1 MTGIIIKVALIVG
14 AILAGLIL
22 LNSWD
27 TLSERARG
35 GKALQVTLVTSE
47 ASTPA
52 TRTLPL
58 FPEPLGRM
66 GGLRPHECPHEDGDP
81 SGRPCVW
88 TDGPTGRGYFIDSAE
103 YLN

>member
-14 AILAGLIL
+14 AILTGLIL

-35 GKALQVTLVTSE
+35 GKALQITLQAAYGQPPVS
-47 ASTPA
+47 
-52 TRTLPL
+52 RTIPL

-66 GGLRPHECPHEDGDP
+66 GGLRPHECPYEDGDP

-88 TDGPTGRGYFIDSAE
+88 TDWTGKGYFVDSVE
-103 YLN
+103 YLH